1 MRNQQINAQILIRI
15 SIGLLF
21 LWFGLNQIFDPNSF
35 MGYLPNFALSFAS
48 QTILINGIFE
58 TILGLLLLLG
68 IFTRIVSLIL
78 SLHLLF
84 ITFSLGYNDIA
95 VRDFILTLVT
105 FSIFLQGHD
114 KWCLMKKY

>member
-1 MRNQQINAQILIRI
+1 MKNQINAQILIRI
-15 SIGLLF
+15 SISLLF

-48 QTILINGIFE
+48 QAILFNGIVE
-58 TILGLLLLLG
+58 VILGTLLLLG

-84 ITFSLGYNDIA
+84 ITLTLGYNDIA
-95 VRDFILTLVT
+95 VRDFILTIVT
-105 FSIFLQGHD
+105 FSIFLSGYD
-114 KWCLMKKY
+114 EWCLMKKY